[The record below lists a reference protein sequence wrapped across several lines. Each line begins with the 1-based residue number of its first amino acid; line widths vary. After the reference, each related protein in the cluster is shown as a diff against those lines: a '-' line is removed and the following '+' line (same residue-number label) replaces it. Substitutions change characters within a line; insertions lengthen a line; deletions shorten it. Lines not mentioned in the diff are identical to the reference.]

1 MKFSDKTSNTNH
13 TGISGTPLH
22 FQEDTNPFQ
31 KNIQEEKGRSSYTGS
46 EVKTG
51 KRPRIL
57 KPVYSVRLF

>member
-1 MKFSDKTSNTNH
+1 MKISNTTSKTNH
-13 TGISGTPLH
+13 TGISGTPLK

-57 KPVYSVRLF
+57 KPVYSVRLS

>member
-31 KNIQEEKGRSSYTGS
+31 KNIQEEKGRSSYSDS
-46 EVKTG
+46 EV
-51 KRPRIL
+51 
-57 KPVYSVRLF
+57 RLEKDHVF